1 MKNKLNNLKIPT
13 FYFFIYSILIYIYI
27 SSLGLMDDFYY
38 TSLNFFQE
46 NVYFNFVKGDIR
58 SGGLRP
64 LLPAQIQ
71 INNIGYMLLNHKG
84 YFIFNLIYLLS
95 ILELFYFVFN
105 KFFNL
110 NKYLFYVF
118 FFSWPYSSDLIIH
131 PSLQEK
137 YIILFLSLF
146 IYFCLNENYNLIRT
160 YLIMIL
166 IPLVKIQSLIFFPLV
181 VAVTYSRL
189 NTKHHKLIL
198 LSIFS
203 SSSLVV
209 LGIFSAQPR
218 SYFNSGINISSILSQ
233 LLSVVNSI
241 NFFIIFLLLAIVY
254 LYKIKNLDI
263 LIGLVLS
270 NILLIIFM
278 SAYRSIGNYLNS
290 INIFFI
296 IIYLLIIY
304 DNMMKN
310 TNFNNYSKVFKVVAF
325 IFFLLTSSIFTI
337 PRFERMH
344 SIGNVMEYSSNEKL
358 DIYYS
363 CLEGVGYLNKFQAN
377 NKFIHLNSY
386 EEVTNQKVIFLSDSF
401 ECNGVEDTL
410 KLKCEVIQITN
421 FKYENSMKIIEYK
434 C

>member
-1 MKNKLNNLKIPT
+1 
-13 FYFFIYSILIYIYI
+13 
-27 SSLGLMDDFYY
+27 MDDFYY

-46 NVYFNFVKGDIR
+46 NMYFNFVEGDIR

-84 YFIFNLIYLLS
+84 YFMFNLIYLLS

-110 NKYLFYVF
+110 DKYLFYVF

-160 YLIMIL
+160 YIIMLL

-181 VAVTYSRL
+181 AAVTYSRL

-203 SSSLVV
+203 SSSLLV

-304 DNMMKN
+304 DSIVKN
-310 TNFNNYSKVFKVVAF
+310 TQFSNYSKVFKIVAF

-337 PRFERMH
+337 PRFERMN

-363 CLEGVGYLNKFQAN
+363 CLEGVGYFNKFQAN
-377 NKFIHLNSY
+377 NKFIHLNDY
-386 EEVTNQKVIFLSDSF
+386 EEVTNQKVIFLSDNF

-421 FKYENSMKIIEYK
+421 FKYENSMKLIEYK